1 MGSTV
6 DIYLQRAD
14 NEILAAQSLKR
25 LSEHP
30 EDKTRFNLPAETT
43 FYSGVISH
51 AYYAIFYSAKALLLT
66 KNIKTSAPEVHRKTF
81 EQFKNKCVDTGIL
94 DVKLLTI
101 YSRMIVRADDL
112 LKIFMVEKK
121 KRGRYTYETIPQ
133 ANKAPADDSLK
144 NARFFVSH
152 VMKTVKAH

>member
-1 MGSTV
+1 MGSTAE
-6 DIYLQRAD
+6 IYLQRAD

-30 EDKTRFNLPAETT
+30 EDKTRFNLPTGTT

-66 KNIKTSAPEVHRKTF
+66 KDIKTSAPEVHKKTYDL
-81 EQFKNKCVDTGIL
+81 FKKHFVDTGIL
-94 DVKLLTI
+94 DLELLRI
-101 YSRMIVRADDL
+101 YSKMIVRADEL
-112 LKIFMVEKK
+112 LKIFKDEKK
-121 KRGRYTYETIPQ
+121 KRGHFTYETIPQ

-152 VMKTVKAH
+152 VMKTARAR